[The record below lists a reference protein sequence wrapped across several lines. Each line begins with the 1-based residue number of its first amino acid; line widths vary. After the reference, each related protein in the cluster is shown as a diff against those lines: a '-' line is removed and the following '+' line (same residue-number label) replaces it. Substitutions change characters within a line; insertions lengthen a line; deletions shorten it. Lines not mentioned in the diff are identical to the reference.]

1 VNRTLSSTAKR
12 SYWLGR
18 YLERAES
25 TARLIMV
32 NASLLYDLPKRL
44 PLGWQP
50 LVDITGGQALFATL
64 YSEPSEKNVTRFL
77 INDAHNPASLFSSLN
92 WIREDV
98 RILRGIIPR
107 QAIEYVN
114 EFYLFAK
121 ESLSAPL
128 SRTRRVQGLS
138 RIPEFVQRLDGF
150 MSANMLHDAH
160 WTFLRLGNFIE
171 RADMTSRIIDVGC
184 DNLFE
189 AASKLEPFI
198 DIQWRSV
205 LLSLDAAQSYNTVV
219 QSPVNQGA
227 VLDFLICNESLP
239 RSLAYSLNSLRNG
252 LQDLP
257 RNTKILTA
265 INRLRRSI
273 RQTDVAGL
281 EGEELRRYLDG
292 FQIQLARIDQAI
304 AGVYFASKPESQLK
318 SKPKAKSKK
327 ELTGRT

>member
-1 VNRTLSSTAKR
+1 MNRTLSSTAKR

-50 LVDITGGQALFATL
+50 LVNITGGRLLFASL
-64 YSEPSEKNVTRFL
+64 YPEPSEKNVARFL
-77 INDAHNPASLFSSLN
+77 INDVRNPASLFSSLN
-92 WIREDV
+92 WVRENV
-98 RILRGIIPR
+98 RVLRGIIPR

-114 EFYLFAK
+114 EFYLFVRA
-121 ESLSAPL
+121 SLSEPL
-128 SRTRRVQGLS
+128 SRTRRAQGLS
-138 RIPEFVQRLDGF
+138 KVPEFVQRLDGF
-150 MSANMLHDAH
+150 MSGNMLHDAH

-189 AASKLEPFI
+189 DASKLEPFT

-219 QSPVNQGA
+219 QAPVNQGA

-252 LQDLP
+252 LRDLP
-257 RNTKILTA
+257 RNKKILTKT
-265 INRLRRSI
+265 NRLRRLI
-273 RQTDVAGL
+273 RQTDVASL
-281 EGEELRRYLDG
+281 EGESLHRYLDG
-292 FQIQLARIDQAI
+292 LQIQLAEIDQAI
-304 AGVYFASKPESQLK
+304 AGVYFTGK
-318 SKPKAKSKK
+318 SKSNKTDLGS
-327 ELTGRT
+327 L